1 MPPPGAGN
9 LIARSGPS
17 QSEHQ
22 SRLQLNALFTRR
34 PNDGNGRLASM
45 EGRVSQGPEP
55 TLGIGPSL
63 GEDLDFGCG
72 GSDRSIASQFAQR
85 SFPYDAPHG
94 HGSLGGG
101 VDEGGLMGSQ
111 FPQRPFSP
119 DALHGHGGSEE
130 GVSEGRLMGSQFLQ
144 CSFSSDA
151 LHRHGSLEK
160 GVGEGGPG
168 LMGSQ
173 FLQRSFSPD
182 ALHGHGGLGRG
193 VDEGALIEFGS
204 SSAHNANPPMF
215 PPPSSPPSA
224 SAGQHPVSLLS
235 IYNQREESDPEPME

>member
-1 MPPPGAGN
+1 MG
-9 LIARSGPS
+9 
-17 QSEHQ
+17 
-22 SRLQLNALFTRR
+22 
-34 PNDGNGRLASM
+34 
-45 EGRVSQGPEP
+45 GRVSQSPEP
-55 TLGIGPSL
+55 ALGIGPSL

-94 HGSLGGG
+94 YGSLGGG
-101 VDEGGLMGSQ
+101 VDEGDLMGSQ

-119 DALHGHGGSEE
+119 DALHRHGGLEE
-130 GVSEGRLMGSQFLQ
+130 
-144 CSFSSDA
+144 
-151 LHRHGSLEK
+151 
-160 GVGEGGPG
+160 GVGEGR

-182 ALHGHGGLGRG
+182 ALHGHGGLEEGVGEGGLMGSQFLQRSFSPDALHGHGVLGRG
-193 VDEGALIEFGS
+193 VDKGASIEFGS
-204 SSAHNANPPMF
+204 SSAHDVNPPMF